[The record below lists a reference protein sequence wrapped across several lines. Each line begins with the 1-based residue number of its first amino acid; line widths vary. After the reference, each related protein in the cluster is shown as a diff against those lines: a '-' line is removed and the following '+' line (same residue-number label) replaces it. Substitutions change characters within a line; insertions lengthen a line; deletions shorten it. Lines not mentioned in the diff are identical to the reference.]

1 MSPHQPSYEQAL
13 EELERNRQ
21 RLLLLQNILE
31 SPHGVIFFSLD
42 RAYRYTS
49 FARAHAQTMQRIW
62 GATIE
67 IGTCM
72 LDVIGDEADR
82 QKARANFDAALAG
95 ENILKEEEYGDADL
109 ERTFWENRYSP
120 VYDDAGH
127 ITGLTV
133 FVTDI
138 TERRQAAENLAKA
151 QEELRVNLETQLRQL
166 RGIIPI
172 CSYCKKIRA
181 DDESWQAL
189 ETYISAHSDAMFSH
203 GICPACCTDLEHLLG
218 RPLKGSSSEA
228 PGTPGA

>member
-1 MSPHQPSYEQAL
+1 MSPQQLSHEEAL
-13 EELERNRQ
+13 EELDRNRQ

-42 RAYRYTS
+42 GAYRYTS
-49 FARAHAQTMQRIW
+49 FARAHAQTMQNIW

-72 LDVIGDEADR
+72 LDVIRDDADR
-82 QKARANFDAALAG
+82 EKAKANFDAALSG
-95 ENILKEEEYGDADL
+95 QNILREEEYGDATL
-109 ERTFWENRYSP
+109 QRTYWENRYSP
-120 VYDDAGH
+120 LYDDAGH

-138 TERRQAAENLAKA
+138 TERRQAAERLAKA
-151 QEELRVNLETQLRQL
+151 QEELRLNIENQLKQL

-172 CSYCKKIRA
+172 CSYCKKIRS
-181 DDESWQAL
+181 DDRSWQQL

-203 GICPACCTDLEHLLG
+203 GMCPTCYTEQEQLLD
-218 RPLKGSSSEA
+218 
-228 PGTPGA
+228 GA

>member
-1 MSPHQPSYEQAL
+1 MSAQPLSYEEAL
-13 EELERNRQ
+13 KELDRNKQ
-21 RLLLLQNILE
+21 QLLLLQNILE

-42 RAYRYTS
+42 SAYRYTS
-49 FARAHAQTMQRIW
+49 FARAHAQTMKNIW

-72 LDVIGDEADR
+72 LDVIRDDADR
-82 QKARANFDAALAG
+82 QKAKANFDAALSG
-95 ENILKEEEYGDADL
+95 QNILKEEEYGDADL
-109 ERTFWENRYSP
+109 QRTFWENRYSP
-120 VYDDAGH
+120 LYDNTGR

-138 TERRQAAENLAKA
+138 TERRQAAERLAKA
-151 QEELRVNLETQLRQL
+151 QEELRISIENQLRQL

-181 DDESWQAL
+181 DNESWQKL

-203 GICPACCTDLEHLLG
+203 GMCPTCYTEQDRLLDN
-218 RPLKGSSSEA
+218 
-228 PGTPGA
+228 T

>member
-1 MSPHQPSYEQAL
+1 MSLSYEEAL
-13 EELERNRQ
+13 EELDRNKQ

-42 RAYRYTS
+42 SAYRYTS

-62 GATIE
+62 GASIE

-72 LDVIGDEADR
+72 LDVILDDADR
-82 QKARANFDAALAG
+82 QKAKANFDAALSG
-95 ENILKEEEYGDADL
+95 ENILKEEEYGDAGRQ
-109 ERTFWENRYSP
+109 RTFWENRYSP
-120 VYDDAGH
+120 LYDEAGR

-138 TERRQAAENLAKA
+138 TERRQAAERLAAA
-151 QEELRVNLETQLRQL
+151 QEELRLNLENQLKQL

-181 DDESWQAL
+181 DDQSWHQL
-189 ETYISAHSDAMFSH
+189 EAYISAHSDALFSH
-203 GICPACCTDLEHLLG
+203 GICPACLTNLEPLLG
-218 RPLKGSSSEA
+218 DD
-228 PGTPGA
+228 